1 MEILNNLLIG
11 FDAVLTWKTF
21 LFCFAGVLLGT
32 LVGVLPGLGPVATI
46 AMLLPFTLSVS
57 EPIHSI
63 LMMSGIYYGAQY
75 GGSTSAILLNMPGE
89 TSSIMTTLD
98 GYKMTQQGKA
108 GSALTISALGS
119 FFGGIVGTIIVC
131 IVAVP
136 LMKLSLKFGPIEY
149 TSLMILALVG
159 SIFIST
165 NSFIVGTG
173 MICVGLLISTVGTD
187 VTSGA
192 HRFIFEQLFLQNGVS
207 FAIMAIGLFG
217 LSEIFYDIFT
227 VNNFTINQTNK
238 NKKLYYFNKDDIK
251 RSSMP
256 ILRGTLIGSI
266 LGVIPGGG
274 VLISSIAAY
283 IFEKKISKTPEKFGS
298 GMIEGV
304 AAPESANNAAAQT
317 SFIPLLALGIP
328 FTPVM
333 SMILATMIVHGVIPG
348 PKLMSENSLLFW
360 TIIASFAIGNIL
372 LLLLNLPLVKIWV
385 KIISIPRIVLYPII
399 IVACIIGA
407 YSVNNSWRE
416 VVFLLIPFTL
426 LGLFFKT
433 MKVDSAPLLLGY
445 IVGALLEENIRRSLL
460 IHDGNFFIFLQKPI
474 SLFLL
479 CISVALVLI
488 SILKKKNFLVN
499 STTNK

>member
-11 FDAVLTWKTF
+11 FDAVLTGKTL

-32 LVGVLPGLGPVATI
+32 LIGVLPGIGPVATI
-46 AMLLPFTLSVS
+46 AMLLPFTLSLS
-57 EPIHSI
+57 DPIHSI

-89 TSSIMTTLD
+89 ASSIMTTLD
-98 GYKMTQQGKA
+98 GYKMAQQGKA

-131 IVAVP
+131 IVAIP
-136 LMKLSLKFGPIEY
+136 LMDLSLKFGPIEY
-149 TSLMILALVG
+149 TSLMILALIG
-159 SIFIST
+159 SVFIST
-165 NSFIVGTG
+165 NSFIIGVG
-173 MICVGLLISTVGTD
+173 MICLGLLISTVGSD

-192 HRFIFEQLFLQNGVS
+192 NRFIVGQPFLQNGVS

-217 LSEIFYDIFT
+217 LSEIFYNIFT
-227 VNNFTINQTNK
+227 VNNSTINQTDKNK
-238 NKKLYYFNKDDIK
+238 NLYYFNKDDVK

-266 LGVIPGGG
+266 LGIIPGGG
-274 VLISSIAAY
+274 VLISSVAAY
-283 IFEKKISKTPEKFGS
+283 ILEKKISKNPEKFGS

-317 SFIPLLALGIP
+317 SFIPLLTLGIP

-333 SMILATMIVHGVIPG
+333 SMILATMTINGVIPG
-348 PKLMSENSLLFW
+348 PQLMTENSLLFW

-385 KIISIPRIVLYPII
+385 KIISTPKIILYPII
-399 IVACIIGA
+399 IVVCILGS
-407 YSVNNSWRE
+407 YSINNSWKE

-433 MKVDSAPLLLGY
+433 IKVDSAPLLLGY
-445 IVGALLEENIRRSLL
+445 IVGALLEENLRRSLL
-460 IHDGNFFIFLQKPI
+460 IHDGNFFIFLQQPI

-479 CISVALVLI
+479 CISVALVVI
-488 SILKKKNFLVN
+488 SIFKKKNFLFN
-499 STTNK
+499 SITNK